1 MDIAPCVAG
10 LLCFRMD
17 LSWIT
22 GYRFT
27 RVVRMLKKIARFYAM
42 DLMDA
47 TIKKQEWMADT
58 NPGDIERNGG
68 VVKILRS
75 RSTGNQLYS
84 HAQKISP
91 LTNFV
96 KFVC

>member
-1 MDIAPCVAG
+1 MANAPCVAG
-10 LLCFRMD
+10 LLCSRMD

-22 GYRFT
+22 GYRCIKA
-27 RVVRMLKKIARFYAM
+27 VRILRKIVRFCAM

-68 VVKILRS
+68 GGQNIEIALHWKPAVFPRVENILFN
-75 RSTGNQLYS
+75 G
-84 HAQKISP
+84 
-91 LTNFV
+91 F
-96 KFVC
+96 C

>member
-1 MDIAPCVAG
+1 MGIAPCVAG

-27 RVVRMLKKIARFYAM
+27 RVVRMLRKIVRFYAM

-47 TIKKQEWMADT
+47 TIKKQEWMADI
-58 NPGDIERNGG
+58 NPDDIDRNGG
-68 VVKILRS
+68 GSK
-75 RSTGNQLYS
+75 Y
-84 HAQKISP
+84 
-91 LTNFV
+91 
-96 KFVC
+96 